1 MHIAQSTDT
10 GLEALRSHSMLERM
24 NREAFDREAVRR
36 ILCQWYHPLHYFPTF
51 LSRHMA
57 LSPTLAAKTHVSRIV
72 WQELGEGDPERS
84 HERIYVETMSAIG
97 FSPAEFVNTPML
109 GATRSLVSA
118 YEDMSGTDYATSLG
132 FLRATE
138 HADLAMVSA
147 IGNAVRS
154 FSGATAL
161 PWVDI
166 HIRQEPDHT
175 DSVASVLAKD
185 LSTEQ
190 TEAVVHG
197 AERMYRLWIDFFS
210 DIERSIGKPAMNR
223 RLEPAQGGLA

>member
-1 MHIAQSTDT
+1 MHIAQSREP
-10 GLEALRSHSMLERM
+10 GLEALRSHSLLERM
-24 NREAFDREAVRR
+24 NRETFGREAVRR

-57 LSPTLAAKTHVSRIV
+57 LSPTLAAKTQVSRIV

-84 HERIYVETMSAIG
+84 HELVYVQTMSAIG
-97 FSPAEFVNTPML
+97 FAPAEFVNTPML
-109 GATRSLVSA
+109 DATRSLVGA
-118 YEDMSGTDYATSLG
+118 YEDVSATDYATSLG

-147 IGNAVRS
+147 IGTAVRS
-154 FSGATAL
+154 FSGATSL

-166 HIRQEPDHT
+166 HVRQEPDHT
-175 DSVASVLAKD
+175 DSVANVLAKD
-185 LSTEQ
+185 LSAQQ
-190 TEAVVHG
+190 TEAVVRG

-210 DIERSIGKPAMNR
+210 DIERAI
-223 RLEPAQGGLA
+223 AQGGRA